1 LHRPVMV
8 KEVVDWLMPR
18 PAGIYIDGTVG
29 EGGHS
34 QAILEASAPTGRI
47 IGFDR
52 DNEALA
58 AANEALQPFAER
70 VTLIHE
76 HYREARAVVAAM
88 GLSGVDGILLDLGVS
103 SRQLDASARGFS
115 FQAQGPLDMRMDLRE
130 SIRASDLVNRLPEPE
145 LARIIYEYGE
155 ERYSRRIARA
165 VVRRRKSGPIL
176 TTQALVD
183 VIREAVPPP
192 YLHGRLHYATR
203 TFQALRIAVNHELDD
218 LKPSLGMFA
227 DLLLRGG
234 RLAVLSFHSL
244 EDRIVKQTFRALGGG
259 ATGEFQVLTKRPLT
273 PSSEECVINPRARS
287 AKLRVLARK
296 EVTA

>member
-1 LHRPVMV
+1 ML
-8 KEVVDWLMPR
+8 KEVVEWLMPR

-34 QAILEASAPTGRI
+34 QAILETSAPSGRI

-52 DNEALA
+52 DVEGLA
-58 AANEALQPFAER
+58 AAREALQPFAER
-70 VTLIHE
+70 TILIHE
-76 HYREARAVVAAM
+76 HFREGAAVVRAM

-103 SRQLDASARGFS
+103 SRQLDSSARGFS
-115 FQAQGPLDMRMDLRE
+115 FQAQGPLDMRMDFRE

-165 VVRRRKSGPIL
+165 VVRRRQSGPIL

-183 VIREAVPPP
+183 VIRESVPPS

-218 LKPSLGMFA
+218 LGPSLGMFA
-227 DLLLRGG
+227 DLLLYGG
-234 RLAVLSFHSL
+234 RLVVLSFHSL
-244 EDRIVKQTFRALGGG
+244 EDRIVKQTFRELGRG
-259 ATGEFQVLTKRPLT
+259 ATGQFQVLTKRPLR
-273 PSSEECVINPRARS
+273 PSAEECLSNPRARS

-296 EVTA
+296 EATA

>member
-1 LHRPVMV
+1 ML
-8 KEVVDWLMPR
+8 KEVVGWLMPR
-18 PAGIYIDGTVG
+18 PAGSYIDGTVG

-34 QAILEASAPTGRI
+34 QAILEASAPSGRI

-52 DNEALA
+52 DVEALA
-58 AANEALQPFAER
+58 AAREALQPFAER

-76 HYREARAVVAAM
+76 HFREAAAVVRAM

-103 SRQLDASARGFS
+103 SRQLDSSARGFS
-115 FQAQGPLDMRMDLRE
+115 FQAQGPLDMRMDFRE

-155 ERYSRRIARA
+155 ERYSRRIARV
-165 VVRRRKSGPIL
+165 VVRRRQSGPIL

-183 VIREAVPPP
+183 VIREAVPPS

-218 LKPSLGMFA
+218 LEPSLGMFA

-234 RLAVLSFHSL
+234 RLVVLSFHSL
-244 EDRIVKQTFRALGGG
+244 EDRIVKQTFRELGRG
-259 ATGEFQVLTKRPLT
+259 ATGQFQVLTKRPLR
-273 PSSEECVINPRARS
+273 PSAEECLSNPRARS

-296 EVTA
+296 EAIA